1 MLIYEKTPKLEYIH
15 RQQDNHQKNET
26 MKKIYGVLFLFTL
39 VFYSCSSDSETTIIN
54 LSTPALKIA
63 INDKG
68 AFVNFI
74 DAKSGKDYILKDS
87 LAPLLSIRVASKIM
101 HPKAAT
107 ATDSTISLNFENDI
121 VAMVKVE
128 EKNTHFTFELVSISN
143 NDAVELI
150 IWGPYPTSIQKIISE
165 TVGVVRNDDFAIGIQ
180 SLNIKTLGGY
190 PWNESDR
197 MPAFDIFKV
206 EELNGMHPKS
216 DGSVLYRVE
225 AAMPIANGS
234 SLQAYSRNRTTERI
248 FSDFD
253 HDKIVAPPYDDG
265 GIIGSKIALFGSAEA
280 ATLETIGAIE
290 LAEGLPHPMIDGE
303 WVKTNRNAAAAYLI
317 TSFTE
322 NTIDDALA
330 LTKKAGLNYLYHYG
344 KTFKSWGHF
353 ELYKGEFPNGL
364 AGLKEC
370 VEKAAAQ
377 DIKLGTHCLSNF
389 IATDDP
395 YVTPVPDKRLAK
407 VGSSFIVNDIDATTT
422 EITIQS
428 PDYFNQMKNNSLKT
442 VMIGEELIRYGSV
455 SESAPWKLLDC
466 QRGAFETKTLNHKA
480 GDTIS
485 KLLDHAYK
493 VFLTDADLTK
503 EMSKTLSDLYN
514 ETGLRQISFDG
525 LEGNRSTGL
534 GTYGESLMPFTWY
547 TNLSDELKNHLIIDA
562 SRTTHFFWHI
572 YSRMNWGEPWYAG
585 FRESQTEYR
594 FNNQAYFKRN
604 FMPGMLGWFKMTP
617 ETSMEDM
624 EWMLARST
632 GYDAGYALVADL
644 EIVAENGNSDKILES
659 IGDWEKLRIS
669 DSFTEA
675 QKVLM
680 RDNTKE
686 FSIEK
691 IKDSE
696 WNWQELYSEIFIH
709 EKKVRQP
716 GEPVHST
723 FTFNNPAVE
732 QIGSFSLSA
741 TKGDVSGITIELNN
755 YKKIQIPISIKE
767 GQTLKY
773 TGENELIL
781 YNANWEINRKVV
793 LDFSVFKIK
802 NGENSITLNCDFDT
816 PEKEASLKLEIRA
829 DVQRQT
835 VVLKE

>member
-1 MLIYEKTPKLEYIH
+1 
-15 RQQDNHQKNET
+15 

-39 VFYSCSSDSETTIIN
+39 AFTSCSRPLDKTVIA

-63 INDKG
+63 LNDKG
-68 AFVNFI
+68 SFIHFI
-74 DAKSGKDYILKDS
+74 DASTGKNYILKDA
-87 LAPLLSIRVASKIM
+87 LAPLLSVRVNSEIM

-107 ATDSTISLNFENDI
+107 ATDSTITLNFENDI
-121 VAMVKVE
+121 VATIKVK
-128 EKNTHFTFELVSISN
+128 EKNTHFTFELLSITN

-165 TVGVVRNDDFAIGIQ
+165 TVGVVRDDDFAIGIQ

-197 MPAFDIFKV
+197 MPAFDIFKE

-225 AAMPIANGS
+225 AAIPITNGS
-234 SLQAYSRNRTTERI
+234 SLQAYCRNRTTERI
-248 FSDFD
+248 YADFN

-265 GIIGSKIALFGSAEA
+265 GVVGSRIALFGSAEA

-290 LAEGLPHPMIDGE
+290 IAEGLPHPMIDGE
-303 WVKTNRNAAAAYLI
+303 WAKTNRNAAAAYLI

-322 NTIDDALA
+322 KTIDDALA

-344 KTFKSWGHF
+344 KTFESWGHF
-353 ELYKGEFPNGL
+353 DLYEGEFPNGI

-377 DIKLGTHCLSNF
+377 GIKLGTHCLSNF
-389 IATDDP
+389 ISTDDP

-407 VGSSFIVNDIDATTT
+407 VGSSIIVGAIDAKTT

-442 VMIGEELIRYGSV
+442 VMLGEELIRYGSV
-455 SESAPWKLLDC
+455 SEEAPWKLLDC
-466 QRGAFETKTLNHKA
+466 QRGAFETKVMSHEA
-480 GDTIS
+480 GDSIS

-503 EMSKTLSDLYN
+503 EMSETLADIYN
-514 ETGLRQISFDG
+514 QTGLRQISFDG

-534 GTYGESLMPFTWY
+534 GTYGESLMPYVWY
-547 TNLSDELKNHLIIDA
+547 INLSDELKNHLIIDA

-624 EWMLARST
+624 EWMLARSA

-644 EIVAENGNSDKILES
+644 EIVAENGNSDKILEL
-659 IGDWEKLRIS
+659 IGDWEKLRLS
-669 DSFTEA
+669 NSFTEA
-675 QKVLM
+675 QKELM
-680 RDNTKE
+680 RDNSKE

-691 IKDSE
+691 IKDGE

-709 EKKVRQP
+709 AKKTRQP

-723 FTFNNPAVE
+723 FTFDNPAAE
-732 QIGSFSLSA
+732 QVGSFSLSA
-741 TKGDVSGITIELNN
+741 TNSDVSGIALELNN
-755 YKKIQIPISIKE
+755 YKEIQIPIHIKQ

-773 TGENELIL
+773 TGGNELIL
-781 YNANWEINRKVV
+781 YNTNWEINSKIA
-793 LDFSVFKIK
+793 LDLSHFKIK
-802 NGENSITLNCDFDT
+802 KGENSITLNCDFDT
-816 PEKEASLKLEIRA
+816 SDKEANLKLEIRA
-829 DVQRQT
+829 GVQNQT
-835 VVLKE
+835 VVLTE